1 VNKILQGDCLDIMK
15 DIDNDTFD
23 IIVSSPP
30 YNIGINYNT
39 YEDKKVDYI
48 DWQVKVWEEAFRV
61 LKPTGHLFLNIQPSR
76 KNPLWCYELVSKLS
90 WKLQNTI
97 IWNKQLEID
106 NHIRGQGTSFQ
117 SEKYL
122 PNGWEFIFHLTRKG
136 NTKISQEKS
145 GVAYQPK
152 YAKENRERYNIG
164 GVRPTV
170 NTWYIPYETIGN
182 GKISN
187 DKLKG
192 GHPAVFPRELVRK
205 CIKLS
210 GLENGTLFDCF
221 AGSGTS
227 LIAAKEMGLD
237 YFGCDLDKDYVE
249 FMKARLDKVEQPLK
263 MWEKF
268 GG

>member
-1 VNKILQGDCLDIMK
+1 MNKILQGDCLDIMK

-136 NTKISQEKS
+136 NTKISHRKRKTRS
-145 GVAYQPK
+145 SKKVA
-152 YAKENRERYNIG
+152 
-164 GVRPTV
+164 
-170 NTWYIPYETIGN
+170 
-182 GKISN
+182 
-187 DKLKG
+187 
-192 GHPAVFPRELVRK
+192 
-205 CIKLS
+205 
-210 GLENGTLFDCF
+210 NGTL
-221 AGSGTS
+221 STQQR
-227 LIAAKEMGLD
+227 
-237 YFGCDLDKDYVE
+237 KD
-249 FMKARLDKVEQPLK
+249 
-263 MWEKF
+263 
-268 GG
+268 

>member
-1 VNKILQGDCLDIMK
+1 MGEVFVNKILQGDCLDIMK

-76 KNPLWCYELVSKLS
+76 QNPLWCYELVSKLS

-122 PNGWEFIFHLTRKG
+122 PNGWEFVFHLTKDG
-136 NTKISQEKS
+136 KTPISQERS
-145 GVAYQPK
+145 SVPYNPQWAESN
-152 YAKENRERYNIG
+152 AKR
-164 GVRPTV
+164 
-170 NTWYIPYETIGN
+170 N
-182 GKISN
+182 GK
-187 DKLKG
+187 
-192 GHPAVFPRELVRK
+192 
-205 CIKLS
+205 
-210 GLENGTLFDCF
+210 
-221 AGSGTS
+221 
-227 LIAAKEMGLD
+227 AKWDESMS
-237 YFGCDLDKDYVE
+237 YFFK
-249 FMKARLDKVEQPLK
+249 RLDFFAYSHSSTTRICKIYIRIIYAIRVPLNPS
-263 MWEKF
+263 
-268 GG
+268 